1 MRVIFGSF
9 ERMVAFRY
17 LRARRQEG
25 FVSVIAIFSLLGI
38 GLGVATLIV
47 VMSVMNGFRQEFVS
61 NIIGV
66 DGHLTVRA
74 AAGAVLTGFDELD
87 TKIRQVS
94 GVVGVRPLVEGQVFA
109 QTPRG
114 STGVSVRGL
123 RIEDIASQALLAKG
137 IATQTLDQFSDDN
150 VILGWRLLQSLGL
163 RIGDDVTLISPKG
176 TPTAFGNVPRIKSY
190 RVVGAFNVGM
200 AQYDGNLVLMPLGAA
215 QLFFRAGQGVS
226 ALEVFSSDPDH
237 LEAQRRAIS
246 AIVGPGARIEDWRQS
261 NATFINAITIE
272 RNVMFLILTL
282 IILVA
287 AFNIVSG
294 MVMFVQ
300 DKGGDI
306 AILRTMG
313 ATRAMVMRIFMLSG
327 ASIGFV
333 GTIFGFIV
341 GVEFATH
348 IRAIRDFLESDLGLD
363 IFTSE
368 LDFFT
373 RIPAQVYVSD
383 VVSVVA
389 MAFGLS
395 FLATLYPSWRAA
407 RLDPVE
413 ALRYE

>member
-1 MRVIFGSF
+1 MMFGGF
-9 ERMVAFRY
+9 ERMLAFRY

-25 FVSVIAIFSLLGI
+25 FVSVVAAFSLLGI

-47 VMSVMNGFRQEFVS
+47 VMAVMNGFRVEFVS

-66 DGHLTVRA
+66 DGDLTVHA
-74 AAGAVLTGFDELD
+74 SGAVVLTGFEELD
-87 TKIRQVS
+87 ARIRQVP
-94 GVVGVRPLVEGQVFA
+94 GVVAVRPLVEGKVLA
-109 QTPRG
+109 QAPRA

-123 RIEDIASQALLAKG
+123 RVEDIATQPLLANG
-137 IATQTLDQFSDDN
+137 IGKEALDQFSDDSA
-150 VILGWRLLQSLGL
+150 ILGWRLLQSLGL
-163 RIGDDVTLISPKG
+163 RVGDSVTLVSPNG
-176 TPTAFGNVPRIKSY
+176 TATAFGNVPRVKAY
-190 RVVGAFNVGM
+190 RVVGALNVGM
-200 AQYDGNLVLMPLGAA
+200 AQYDGSLVLMPLNAA
-215 QLFFRAGQGVS
+215 QLFFRTGQGVS
-226 ALEVFSSDPDH
+226 ALEVFASDRDH
-237 LEAQRRAIS
+237 LEAQRQAIA
-246 AIVGPGARIEDWRQS
+246 AIVGSGARIEDWQQN
-261 NATFINAITIE
+261 NAVLMNAITIE

-313 ATRAMVMRIFMLSG
+313 ATRAMVLRIFILSG
-327 ASIGFV
+327 ASIGFL
-333 GTIFGFIV
+333 GTLAGFII

-348 IRAIRDFLESDLGLD
+348 IPAIRAFLEYDLGLD
-363 IFTSE
+363 IFTAE

-373 RIPAQVYVSD
+373 RIPAKVYVSD
-383 VVSVVA
+383 VVSVVG

-395 FLATLYPSWRAA
+395 FLATLYPAWRAA

>member
-1 MRVIFGSF
+1 MIFGGF
-9 ERMVAFRY
+9 ARMVAFRY

-25 FVSVIAIFSLLGI
+25 LVYVIAVFSLLGI

-47 VMSVMNGFRQEFVS
+47 VMAVMNGFRLQFVS

-66 DGHLTVRA
+66 DGHLTVH
-74 AAGAVLTGFDELD
+74 AAGGVVLTGFDELD
-87 TKIRQVS
+87 AKIRQVP
-94 GVVGVRPLVEGQVFA
+94 GVVAVRPLVEGKVLA
-109 QTPRG
+109 TAPRA

-123 RIEDIASQALLAKG
+123 RAEDVASQPLLANGLGKS
-137 IATQTLDQFSDDN
+137 ALDQFSDDT
-150 VILGWRLLQSLGL
+150 VIVGWRLMQSLGL
-163 RIGDDVTLISPKG
+163 QVGDSVTLVSPNG
-176 TPTAFGNVPRIKSY
+176 TVTAFGSVPRIKAY
-190 RVVGAFNVGM
+190 RVVGMLNVGM
-200 AQYDGNLVLMPLGAA
+200 AQYDSSLVLMPLTAA
-215 QLFFRAGQGVS
+215 QLFFRTGQGVS
-226 ALEVFSSDPDH
+226 ALEVFASDPDH
-237 LEAQRRAIS
+237 LEAQRHAIA
-246 AIVGPGARIEDWRQS
+246 AIVGEGARIEDWQQS
-261 NATFINAITIE
+261 NAVFMNAITIE

-282 IILVA
+282 IILIA

-294 MVMFVQ
+294 MIMFVQ

-313 ATRAMVMRIFMLSG
+313 ASRAMVLRIFVLSG
-327 ASIGFV
+327 ASIGFL
-333 GTIFGFIV
+333 GTLAGFVV
-341 GVEFATH
+341 GVAFATH
-348 IRAIRDFLESDLGLD
+348 IPAIRTFLETDLGLD
-363 IFTSE
+363 IFNAE

-373 RIPAQVYVSD
+373 RIPAKVYVTD

>member
-1 MRVIFGSF
+1 MIFGSF

-25 FVSVIAIFSLLGI
+25 FVSVIAVFSLLGI

-47 VMSVMNGFRQEFVS
+47 VMAVMNGFRFEFVS

-66 DGHLTVRA
+66 DGHLTVHGP
-74 AAGAVLTGFDELD
+74 AGRGLTAFDDLD
-87 TKIRQVS
+87 ARIQKVP
-94 GVVGVRPLVEGQVFA
+94 GVVAVRPLVEGQVFA

-114 STGVSVRGL
+114 AMGVSVRGL
-123 RIEDIASQALLAKG
+123 RDQDIASQPLLANG
-137 IATQTLDQFSDDN
+137 IAKHALDQFSDDT
-150 VILGWRLLQSLGL
+150 VIVGWRLLQSLGL
-163 RIGDDVTLISPKG
+163 RVGEEVTLISPNG
-176 TPTAFGNVPRIKSY
+176 NATAFGNVPRIKSY

-215 QLFFRAGQGVS
+215 QVFFRSGQGVS
-226 ALEVFSSDPDH
+226 ALEIFSRDPDH
-237 LEAQRRAIS
+237 LDAQREAI
-246 AIVGPGARIEDWRQS
+246 ATIVGPGARIEDWQQS
-261 NATFINAITIE
+261 NATFVNAITIE

-294 MVMFVQ
+294 MIMFVQ
-300 DKGGDI
+300 DKGADI

-313 ATRAMVMRIFMLSG
+313 ATRAMVLRIFMLSG
-327 ASIGFV
+327 ASIGFA
-333 GTIFGFIV
+333 GTIAGLVI

-348 IRAIRDFLESDLGLD
+348 IRAIRDFLERDLHLD
-363 IFTSE
+363 VFASE

-373 RIPAQVYVSD
+373 RIPAQVYASD
-383 VVSVVA
+383 VASVVA

-395 FLATLYPSWRAA
+395 FLATLYPAWRAA

>member
-1 MRVIFGSF
+1 MIFGGF

-25 FVSVIAIFSLLGI
+25 LVSVIAVFSLLGI

-47 VMSVMNGFRQEFVS
+47 VMAVMNGFRLQFVS

-66 DGHLTVRA
+66 DGHLTVH
-74 AAGAVLTGFDELD
+74 AAGGVVLTGFDELD
-87 TKIRQVS
+87 AKIRQVP
-94 GVVGVRPLVEGQVFA
+94 GVVAVRPLVEGKVLA
-109 QTPRG
+109 TAPRA

-123 RIEDIASQALLAKG
+123 RAEDVASQPLLANGLGKS
-137 IATQTLDQFSDDN
+137 ALDQFSDDT
-150 VILGWRLLQSLGL
+150 VIVGWRLMQSLGL
-163 RIGDDVTLISPKG
+163 QVGDSVTLVSPNG
-176 TPTAFGNVPRIKSY
+176 TVTAFGSVPRIKAY
-190 RVVGAFNVGM
+190 RVVGMLNVGM
-200 AQYDGNLVLMPLGAA
+200 AQYDSSLVLMPLTAA
-215 QLFFRAGQGVS
+215 QLFFRTGQGVS
-226 ALEVFSSDPDH
+226 ALEVFASDPDH
-237 LEAQRRAIS
+237 LQAQRHAI
-246 AIVGPGARIEDWRQS
+246 ATIVGEGARIEDWQQS
-261 NATFINAITIE
+261 NAVFMNAITIE

-282 IILVA
+282 IILIA

-294 MVMFVQ
+294 MIMFVQ

-313 ATRAMVMRIFMLSG
+313 ASRAMVLRIFVLSG
-327 ASIGFV
+327 ASIGFL
-333 GTIFGFIV
+333 GTLAGFVV
-341 GVEFATH
+341 GVAFATH
-348 IRAIRDFLESDLGLD
+348 ISAIRTFLETDLGLD
-363 IFTSE
+363 IFNAE

-373 RIPAQVYVSD
+373 RIPAKVYVSN

>member
-1 MRVIFGSF
+1 MIFGGF

-25 FVSVIAIFSLLGI
+25 FVSVIAVFSLLGI

-47 VMSVMNGFRQEFVS
+47 VMAVMNGFRLQFVS

-66 DGHLTVRA
+66 DGHLTVHA
-74 AAGAVLTGFDELD
+74 AGGAVLTGFEDLD
-87 TKIRQVS
+87 AKIRQVP
-94 GVVGVRPLVEGQVFA
+94 GVVAVRPLVEGKVLA
-109 QTPRG
+109 TAPRA

-123 RIEDIASQALLAKG
+123 RAEDIASQPLLANG
-137 IATQTLDQFSDDN
+137 IGQPALDQFSDDS
-150 VILGWRLLQSLGL
+150 VIVGWRLLQSLGL
-163 RIGDDVTLISPKG
+163 RVGDSVTLVSPNG
-176 TPTAFGNVPRIKSY
+176 TVTAFGSVPRIKAY
-190 RVVGAFNVGM
+190 RVVGMLNVGM
-200 AQYDGNLVLMPLGAA
+200 AQYDSSLVLMPLAAA
-215 QLFFRAGQGVS
+215 QLFFRTGQGVS
-226 ALEVFSSDPDH
+226 ALEVFASDPDH
-237 LEAQRRAIS
+237 LEAQRRAIA
-246 AIVGPGARIEDWRQS
+246 AIVGEGARIEDWQQS
-261 NATFINAITIE
+261 NAVFMNAITVE
-272 RNVMFLILTL
+272 RNVMFLILAL
-282 IILVA
+282 IILIA

-294 MVMFVQ
+294 MIMFVQ

-313 ATRAMVMRIFMLSG
+313 ASRAMVLRIFVLSG
-327 ASIGFV
+327 ASIGFL
-333 GTIFGFIV
+333 GTLAGFAV
-341 GVEFATH
+341 GVAFATH
-348 IRAIRDFLESDLGLD
+348 IPAIRTFLETDLRLD
-363 IFTSE
+363 IFNAE

>member
-1 MRVIFGSF
+1 MIFGGF

-47 VMSVMNGFRQEFVS
+47 VMAVMNGFRQEFVS

-66 DGHLTVRA
+66 DGHLTVH
-74 AAGAVLTGFDELD
+74 AGGGAPLNGFDELD
-87 TKIRQVS
+87 ARIRQVP
-94 GVVGVRPLVEGQVFA
+94 GVVAIRPLVEGKVLA
-109 QTPRG
+109 QAPRA

-123 RIEDIASQALLAKG
+123 RAEDIASQPLLANG
-137 IATQTLDQFSDDN
+137 IGQQALDQFSDDA
-150 VILGWRLLQSLGL
+150 VILGWRLVQSLGL
-163 RIGDDVTLISPKG
+163 APGDSVTLISPNG
-176 TPTAFGNVPRIKSY
+176 TATAFGNVPRVKSY
-190 RVVGAFNVGM
+190 RVVGMFNVGM
-200 AQYDGNLVLMPLGAA
+200 AQYDSTLVLMPLDAA
-215 QLFFRAGQGVS
+215 QLYFRTGQGVS
-226 ALEVFSSDPDH
+226 ALEVFASDPDH
-237 LEAQRRAIS
+237 LEAQRQAIA
-246 AIVGPGARIEDWRQS
+246 AIVGEGARIEDWQQG
-261 NATFINAITIE
+261 NAVFMNAITIE

-294 MVMFVQ
+294 MIMFVQ

-313 ATRAMVMRIFMLSG
+313 ATRAMVLRIFVLSG
-327 ASIGFV
+327 ASIGILGTLAGFV
-333 GTIFGFIV
+333 I
-341 GVEFATH
+341 GVEVATH
-348 IRAIRDFLESDLGLD
+348 IPAIRAFLEYDLGLN
-363 IFTSE
+363 IFAAE

-373 RIPAQVYVSD
+373 RIPARVYASD
-383 VVSVVA
+383 VASVLG

-395 FLATLYPSWRAA
+395 FLATLYPAWRAA